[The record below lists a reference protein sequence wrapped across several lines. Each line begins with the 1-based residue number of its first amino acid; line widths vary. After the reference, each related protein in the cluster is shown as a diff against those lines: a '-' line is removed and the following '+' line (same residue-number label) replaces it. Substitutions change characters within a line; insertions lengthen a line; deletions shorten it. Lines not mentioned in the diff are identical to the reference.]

1 MTAEQV
7 KPAPTATDAQKPVEL
22 TEAELHADIAR
33 LRVELGGTVDQLAG
47 RLDVRKQAEE
57 KIAQGRAALIQKAPV
72 IGAAIGIG
80 LLAIGVLVVLRGRK
94 KKS

>member
-7 KPAPTATDAQKPVEL
+7 RPAATVSEPEPTQAQ
-22 TEAELHADIAR
+22 LHADIAR

-57 KIAQGRAALIQKAPV
+57 KIAEGRAKLIEKAPV